1 MGHAYTTVAADAIAR
16 YHRLRGDDVF
26 FLTGTDEHG
35 QKIANKAR
43 AEGISP
49 QAYVDNIVATIRD
62 LWGALHITYDDFIR
76 TTEPRHTKIV
86 QEIYRRLEAKGDI
99 YKGVYEGWYCTPD
112 ETFWTEGKLVD
123 GKCPT
128 CGREVQRV
136 KEESYFLRLQPY
148 AARLRQHILDHPA
161 FIQPESRKNEMLA
174 FIDQGLDDLSVSR
187 TSFDWGVPLP
197 NDPRHV
203 AYVWIDAL
211 SNYITAIGYGSDPV
225 RFERYWPAQVHLVG
239 KEIVRFHAVIW
250 PIILMALDLA
260 LPETVFGHGWLL
272 LGGSKISKS
281 VGNVI
286 DPQVLIGKYGVDPV
300 RHYLLREV
308 PFGADG
314 TYTEEALALRTNVDL
329 ANDLG
334 NLLSRTTAMI
344 ERFAQGI
351 IPAPEAGASGLRGPA
366 AEAKAQVEAHLDAY
380 EISDAVAALFEL
392 VRKANKYIEDEA
404 PWDLARRADP
414 HLGTVLYDLAESLRV
429 SAILLRPFLVDT
441 PQKIYDQLGLGDVTA
456 TSWDD
461 AAWGHVLSGTAVRR
475 AAPIFPRI
483 EMAAE
488 RADLPEVPLK
498 DEIDI
503 EAFRSLDLRTARVR
517 SAEKVKGAD
526 RLLELTLELSGE
538 TRTVVSGIAQ
548 HYAPEDLVGK
558 TVILVAN
565 LKSAKIRGITSR
577 GMILAAKDGETLS
590 LITVDKDVAPGST
603 VS

>member
-1 MGHAYTTVAADAIAR
+1 VAADAIAR

-35 QKIANKAR
+35 QKIANRAR
-43 AEGISP
+43 SEGISP
-49 QAYVDNIVATIRD
+49 QAYVDNIVASIRE
-62 LWGALHITYDDFIR
+62 LWGALHITYDEFIR

-86 QEIYRRLEAKGDI
+86 QEIYRRLEDKGDI

-148 AARLRQHILDHPA
+148 ASRLRQHILDHPA

-197 NDPRHV
+197 NDPKHV

-211 SNYITAIGYGSDPV
+211 SNYITAIGYGSDPA

-351 IPAPEAGASGLRGPA
+351 IPTPQAGSSGLKGPA
-366 AEAKAQVEAHLDAY
+366 DEAKAQVEAHLDAY

-441 PQKIYDQLGLGDVTA
+441 PQKIYDQLGLGDITT

-461 AAWGHVLSGTAVRR
+461 AAWGHALSGTAVRR

-483 EMAAE
+483 DMAAK
-488 RADLPEVPLK
+488 RAEPSEVPLK

-526 RLLELTLELSGE
+526 RLLELTLDLSGE

-577 GMILAAKDGETLS
+577 GMILAAKDGEALS
-590 LITVDKDVAPGST
+590 LITADKDVAPGST

>member
-1 MGHAYTTVAADAIAR
+1 M
-16 YHRLRGDDVF
+16 F

-461 AAWGHVLSGTAVRR
+461 AAWGHLLSGTAVRR

>member
-1 MGHAYTTVAADAIAR
+1 MAADAIAR

-35 QKIANKAR
+35 QKIANRAR
-43 AEGISP
+43 SEGISP
-49 QAYVDNIVATIRD
+49 QAYVDNIVASIRE
-62 LWGALHITYDDFIR
+62 LWGALHITYDEFIR

-86 QEIYRRLEAKGDI
+86 QEIYRRLEDKGDI

-148 AARLRQHILDHPA
+148 ASRLRQHILDHPA

-197 NDPRHV
+197 NDPKHV

-211 SNYITAIGYGSDPV
+211 SNYITAIGYGSDPA

-351 IPAPEAGASGLRGPA
+351 IPTPQAGSSGLKGPA
-366 AEAKAQVEAHLDAY
+366 DEAKAQVEAHLDAY

-441 PQKIYDQLGLGDVTA
+441 PQKIYDQLGLGDITT

-461 AAWGHVLSGTAVRR
+461 AAWGHALSGTAVRR

-483 EMAAE
+483 DMAAK
-488 RADLPEVPLK
+488 RAEPSEVPLK

-526 RLLELTLELSGE
+526 RLLELTLDLSGE

-577 GMILAAKDGETLS
+577 GMILAAKDGEALS
-590 LITVDKDVAPGST
+590 LITADKDVAPGST